1 MSKETESLFRV
12 LFALEDVREILRET
26 APEHKLDENQKKKVK
41 AALEKARKMLQVL
54 EEWSR

>member
-26 APEHKLDENQKKKVK
+26 AQEHKLDENQKKKVK